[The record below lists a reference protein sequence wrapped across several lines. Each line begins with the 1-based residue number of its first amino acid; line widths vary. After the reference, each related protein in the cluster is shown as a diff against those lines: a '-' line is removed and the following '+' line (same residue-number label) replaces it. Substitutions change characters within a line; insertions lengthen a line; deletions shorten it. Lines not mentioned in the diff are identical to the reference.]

1 MLRALNRA
9 LRAEQQGSQ
18 ASSASVQP
26 QGQSNT
32 EKVLQVMEIVLS
44 EASRLPQ
51 EQYTVRGRV
60 ITIGTCLYISHHIE
74 CILLLQ

>member
-9 LRAEQQGSQ
+9 LRVEQQGSQ
-18 ASSASVQP
+18 TTSSSVQT

-44 EASRLPQ
+44 EASRLPP
-51 EQYTVRGRV
+51 EQYTVSSY
-60 ITIGTCLYISHHIE
+60 LLPE
-74 CILLLQ
+74 QCICM